1 MTKWEIHPSVLLK
14 VHSVLH
20 MPISASEGCYNA
32 GKLPAR
38 LRERHRLYSNLKVTK
53 ACWSSYI
60 PVLPVKSP
68 SQILYYDFLKI
79 NANFSV
85 ASKKLS
91 VTLSKAEI
99 YSVYFTPFKPSHLQ
113 AELRAEPSGN
123 LPLKEEVSSKSE
135 QTGSQRMTWWYPQ
148 VVSLPWWL
156 LQTGNL
162 LKGMIISFPALWSK
176 DSLLV
181 FTRYWDPVR
190 QTLLATSRGSK
201 LPCVQDLVVVRW
213 VHDFLQEKKPQRK
226 IWN

>member
-1 MTKWEIHPSVLLK
+1 MLENCQPDSEKGIAYTAISKWPKLVEVVTYLSYQSKALLRFCI
-14 VHSVLH
+14 
-20 MPISASEGCYNA
+20 MIS
-32 GKLPAR
+32 
-38 LRERHRLYSNLKVTK
+38 
-53 ACWSSYI
+53 I
-60 PVLPVKSP
+60 
-68 SQILYYDFLKI
+68 KI

-85 ASKKLS
+85 ASKKPHP

-135 QTGSQRMTWWYPQ
+135 QTGSERMTWWCPQ